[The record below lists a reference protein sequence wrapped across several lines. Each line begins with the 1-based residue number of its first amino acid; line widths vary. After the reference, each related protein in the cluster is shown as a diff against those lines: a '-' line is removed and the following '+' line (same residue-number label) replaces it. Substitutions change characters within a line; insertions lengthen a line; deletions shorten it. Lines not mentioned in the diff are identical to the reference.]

1 MQARRLYPFLA
12 LIAVFALAMGATAC
26 GDDNSSS
33 DTSSSSS
40 SDTSGGGGGGGSADD
55 VNAAIQKCKDQAA
68 QVQGPAGPALQG
80 ACTSVGAAA
89 IQASS
94 QAGDAANQALTA
106 AGASCNST
114 VAQLPDQNAKDALSS
129 LCDAIAAAGSD

>member
-1 MQARRLYPFLA
+1 MRARRLYPFLA

-33 DTSSSSS
+33 DSSSSS
-40 SDTSGGGGGGGSADD
+40 SPDTSGGGGGGSSDD
-55 VNAAIQKCKDQAA
+55 VNTAIQKCKDK
-68 QVQGPAGPALQG
+68 AGEIGGVAGTAVQG

-89 IQASS
+89 IQAAN
-94 QAGDAANQALTA
+94 QGGDAANQALTA

-114 VAQLPDQNAKDALSS
+114 VAQLPNQKAKDALSS
-129 LCDAIAAAGSD
+129 LCDALAAAGSD